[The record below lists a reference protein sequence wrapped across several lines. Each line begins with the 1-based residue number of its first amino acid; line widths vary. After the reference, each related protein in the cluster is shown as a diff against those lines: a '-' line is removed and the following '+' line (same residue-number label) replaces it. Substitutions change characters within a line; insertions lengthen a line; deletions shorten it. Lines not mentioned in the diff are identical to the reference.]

1 MESATTS
8 VQPEDVLPVNSRVS
22 WGSIFAGAAVA
33 LAVYF
38 LFTVLGTAMG
48 LSVTNAVGEQ
58 TLGTMAAIY
67 AVLVLLFSFFLGGF
81 VTTQVAV
88 GENRPEAMIHGVV
101 LWAVLFGAL
110 LWLAAN
116 GIRMGFNA
124 MMVASTNPSVRAA
137 IEEQLRQ
144 PGMTAE
150 QLRQKMTEIANDPET
165 MRNVTAGSWWTFA
178 GIIVS
183 MLAAVWGALA
193 GCGPKLIFRNLVRRT
208 TYVRGGTFPSPG

>member
-1 MESATTS
+1 MATATPT

-48 LSVTNAVGEQ
+48 LSVTNSVGEQ
-58 TLGTMAAIY
+58 TLGTAAAIY
-67 AVLVLLFSFFLGGF
+67 AVVVLLFAFFLGGF
-81 VTTQVAV
+81 VTTQAAV
-88 GENRPEAMIHGVV
+88 GESRPEAMIHGVV
-101 LWAVLFGAL
+101 MWAVLFGAL

-124 MMVASTNPSVRAA
+124 LMVASTNPTVRAA

-144 PGMTAE
+144 PGMTLD
-150 QLRQKMTEIANDPET
+150 QVRQKMNEMANEPET
-165 MRNVTAGSWWTFA
+165 LRNVTTGAWWTFA

-183 MLAAVWGALA
+183 MLAAIWGALA
-193 GCGPKLIFRNLVRRT
+193 GCGPKLVFRNLVRRT
-208 TYVRGGTFPSPG
+208 TYVRGGTLPSPG